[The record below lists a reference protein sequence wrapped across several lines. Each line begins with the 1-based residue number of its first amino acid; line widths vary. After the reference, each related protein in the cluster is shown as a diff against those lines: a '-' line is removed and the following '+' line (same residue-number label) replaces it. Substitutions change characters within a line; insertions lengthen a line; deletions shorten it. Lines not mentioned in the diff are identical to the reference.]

1 MDRSPQDDVPAP
13 NPWVD
18 LRDDGPAG
26 RNLTHVELPVVD
38 VFGPPS
44 PRIGRRRGVSVRSAS
59 HGSKHGGDEL
69 GFGAPIGLEQSGLSP
84 DVGGRS
90 ESGWEIVQLNAR
102 NGELSSEIAVTCKH
116 SRGVLRVEPRRQ
128 LEALLSR
135 APHHSQAYR
144 KYCEL
149 PSAAALK
156 RDEFGPLSGLPGASW
171 AAEVAEVWA
180 GSPARSPA
188 TLGASQTAA
197 WSGRRHANVGLKRRP
212 SERRRVHRERQGCVK
227 EQGAPRGSQQR
238 QSAKVLGI
246 IASGG
251 SDLEHPRADRQRPC
265 RGRLSRAATRAAHR
279 RPRRRHPEQ
288 GEPVQAKRHPAAR
301 QRSVEHQQGAF
312 EKTARPAK
320 PRHLHNA

>member
-44 PRIGRRRGVSVRSAS
+44 PRIGRRRGVSVA
-59 HGSKHGGDEL
+59 
-69 GFGAPIGLEQSGLSP
+69 APAVVANMAAMSWDLERRIGLEQSGLSP

-135 APHHSQAYR
+135 PPHHSQAYR

-188 TLGASQTAA
+188 TLGAC
-197 WSGRRHANVGLKRRP
+197 
-212 SERRRVHRERQGCVK
+212 RRRLGPGDGTPTSNSNVALVSDGEYIVNAK
-227 EQGAPRGSQQR
+227 GASKNRALLAAVNSGKAPKFSGS
-238 QSAKVLGI
+238 S
-246 IASGG
+246 
-251 SDLEHPRADRQRPC
+251 
-265 RGRLSRAATRAAHR
+265 
-279 RPRRRHPEQ
+279 
-288 GEPVQAKRHPAAR
+288 QA
-301 QRSVEHQQGAF
+301 GF
-312 EKTARPAK
+312 
-320 PRHLHNA
+320 